1 MEAVE
6 KINRALMEFA
16 TEKDLT
22 PKDPS
27 DNFCFAVAAVWLA
40 DAWRA
45 ATKKEKFP
53 WVAISEWVDQITDE
67 FMDQSR
73 NVYGEIAQLYEK
85 SKNKGEKYE

>member
-16 TEKDLT
+16 TEKDLI
-22 PKDPS
+22 PKDRP

-40 DAWRA
+40 DVWRA

-53 WVAISEWVDQITDE
+53 WVAIGEWVDQITDE
-67 FMDQSR
+67 FMDQFR

-85 SKNKGEKYE
+85 LENKGEKYE